1 MADSQKKLQAASYF
15 IKNTPINEVKFS
27 LNDVQTLL
35 NDNNTFNTAIQTQM
49 LHDYNVTQY
58 VQIDLPEGRRMIT
71 TPYNEVNAKSYYDP
85 VTNSVYEVDHLKSV
99 VISQVGT
106 HQPTGQE
113 SFRQQVQQA
122 LDAYVKRAFK
132 GANTKVRVVGQATI
146 NNNQLVV
153 CISAINSNLSAFWT
167 GNWRCTYKL
176 DLNGSNKVTGDIK
189 VNVHYFE
196 DGNVQLDSD
205 FTPTFE
211 VKAQDAQDIVAQIEK
226 VESDF
231 CAKLESIY
239 LDMPQKT
246 IKQLRRALP
255 ISQTK
260 FNWETAAHSV
270 ASEFAGR
277 K

>member
-1 MADSQKKLQAASYF
+1 
-15 IKNTPINEVKFS
+15 
-27 LNDVQTLL
+27 
-35 NDNNTFNTAIQTQM
+35 M

-58 VQIDLPEGRRMIT
+58 VQIQLPEGRSMIT
-71 TPYNEVNAKSYYDP
+71 TPYNEVNAKSYFDP
-85 VTNSVYEVDHLKSV
+85 VTNNVYEVDHIQNK

-106 HQPTGQE
+106 HQGSQHE
-113 SFRQQVQQA
+113 SFRQQVQTA
-122 LDAYVKRAFK
+122 LNDYVKRSFK
-132 GANTKVRVVGQATI
+132 QGPGTKVKVVGQATVV
-146 NNNQLVV
+146 NNELVI

-176 DLNGSNKVTGDIK
+176 PIGATKMSADIR

-205 FTPTFE
+205 YSPE
-211 VKAQDAQDIVAQIEK
+211 IDVKANDAADIIKQIDNL
-226 VESDF
+226 ESSF
-231 CAKLESIY
+231 YAKLESIY

-260 FNWETAAHSV
+260 FNWDPAAHHSV
-270 ASEFAGR
+270 VGR